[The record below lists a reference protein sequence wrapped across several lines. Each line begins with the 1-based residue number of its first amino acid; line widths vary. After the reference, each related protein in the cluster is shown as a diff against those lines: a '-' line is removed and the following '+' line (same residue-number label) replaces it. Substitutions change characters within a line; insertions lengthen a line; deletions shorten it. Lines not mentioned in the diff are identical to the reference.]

1 MRRGATDSPRGCCRP
16 HADVLKVMESPAMK
30 DALAEV
36 MMSAVVNKSPG
47 DYQAFVQ
54 QQTQKWAKVVRDHNI
69 TAE

>member
-1 MRRGATDSPRGCCRP
+1 
-16 HADVLKVMESPAMK
+16 VLKVMESPAMK